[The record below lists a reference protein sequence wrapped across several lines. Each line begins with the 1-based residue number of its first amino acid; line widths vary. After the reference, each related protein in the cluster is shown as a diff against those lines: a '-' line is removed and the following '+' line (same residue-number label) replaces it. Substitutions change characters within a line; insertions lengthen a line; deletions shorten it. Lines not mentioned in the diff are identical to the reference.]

1 MTQLERG
8 GRRFRVSNL
17 DKVLWP
23 DAPFTKGEMLEYYE
37 RVAPVLLPHV
47 ECRPLTLRRF
57 PDGVDGGNWY
67 QIQWPKGA
75 PDWLPT
81 AELPAAGGGVW
92 RYCVVDDVASL
103 LWAANLAAIELHP
116 FLARADALEQP
127 TALVFD
133 LDPGPPADV
142 RDCCA
147 VALRLRELVPLESF
161 PKTSGSV
168 GLHVYVPLN
177 TPVTYEETKA
187 YARQVA
193 AQLAA
198 EAPDRITDRASR
210 SERAGK
216 VFVDWLQNDATRST
230 VAPYSLRGTAW
241 PTVSTPLDWLEVER
255 VVVEQRPYALTFDA
269 RTILDRLGSLGDLFA
284 PVLELRQRL
293 RFQ

>member
-1 MTQLERG
+1 VQ
-8 GRRFRVSNL
+8 
-17 DKVLWP
+17 
-23 DAPFTKGEMLEYYE
+23 AP
-37 RVAPVLLPHV
+37 
-47 ECRPLTLRRF
+47 
-57 PDGVDGGNWY
+57 
-67 QIQWPKGA
+67 
-75 PDWLPT
+75 
-81 AELPAAGGGVW
+81 
-92 RYCVVDDVASL
+92 
-103 LWAANLAAIELHP
+103 
-116 FLARADALEQP
+116 EQP
-127 TALVFD
+127 SALVFD